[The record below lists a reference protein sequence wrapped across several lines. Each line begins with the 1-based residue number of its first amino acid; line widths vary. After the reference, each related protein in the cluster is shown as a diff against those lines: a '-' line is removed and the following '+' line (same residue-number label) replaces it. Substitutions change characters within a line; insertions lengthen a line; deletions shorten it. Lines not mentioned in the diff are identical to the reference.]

1 MATNKN
7 LVIDQGATFSANVQF
22 LDTNK
27 NPISLAGYSVRSK
40 MRTSYDAANAA
51 TLIATVTNAANGNVN
66 LFLQSANTSLLPQG
80 RYVYDVEAYTG
91 NAVIRIVEGA
101 ITVSPGVS
109 GDHVGSILKQTINSL
124 VNGSYT
130 VALAANGTV
139 TVPGIITIPGGAK
152 IINYSGA
159 GIDIQ
164 AGPNGWAE
172 LMSNDGNSYVWVDND
187 GAYIGTNWNS
197 GGKQWTFGNNGVLTL
212 PASSSQIGR
221 SGYTNGIDLYNNNGG
236 TGYVRMNY
244 ADESVIWADPNGVH
258 VQTAGANTWDFSAG
272 GYLRFPD
279 GNVQTTAFVS
289 NNYISKATLKAIVAN
304 SETYAA
310 FQANIAAL

>member
-7 LVIDQGATFSANVQF
+7 LVIEQGTTFSANIQF

-51 TLIATVTNAANGNVN
+51 VLIASVSDAANGNVN

-91 NAVIRIVEGA
+91 NTVIRIVEGS

-109 GDHVGSILKQTINSL
+109 GNHLGSILKQTINSL
-124 VNGSYT
+124 VNGSKT
-130 VALAANGTV
+130 VSLDIIGNV
-139 TVPGIITIPGGAK
+139 TFPTGSLIRDGYPGPYGG
-152 IINYSGA
+152 SGDGSSWFVTPTGGG
-159 GIDIQ
+159 GIASPDGKQYIQ
-164 AGPNGWAE
+164 
-172 LMSNDGNSYVWVDND
+172 VDNV
-187 GAYIGTNWNS
+187 GLFIGTIDYTNNLS
-197 GGKQWTFGNNGVLTL
+197 NQWTFSNNG
-212 PASSSQIGR
+212 SI
-221 SGYTNGIDLYNNNGG
+221 I
-236 TGYVRMNY
+236 
-244 ADESVIWADPNGVH
+244 
-258 VQTAGANTWDFSAG
+258 
-272 GYLRFPD
+272 FPD
-279 GNVQTTAFVS
+279 NTSQSTAFIS

-304 SETYAA
+304 SATYTA

>member
-1 MATNKN
+1 MATTKN
-7 LVIDQGATFSANVQF
+7 LVIDQGATFSANIQF
-22 LDTNK
+22 LDTSK

-40 MRTSYDAANAA
+40 MRTSYDTANAA
-51 TLIATVTNAANGNVN
+51 ILTANVVNATTGNVN
-66 LFLQSANTSLLPQG
+66 LFLDSANTSLLPQG
-80 RYVYDVEAYTG
+80 RYVYDVEAYAG
-91 NAVIRIVEGA
+91 NTVVRIVEGS
-101 ITVSPGVS
+101 ITVMPGVS
-109 GDHVGSILKQTINSL
+109 GNSTGSILKQTINSL

-139 TVPGIITIPGGAK
+139 TVPGIITIPGGAQ
-152 IINYSGA
+152 IINYNGG
-159 GIDIQ
+159 GIDIK
-164 AGPNGWAE
+164 AGANAWAE
-172 LMSNDGNSYVWVDND
+172 LMSNDGNTYIWVDNS

-197 GGKQWTFGNNGVLTL
+197 GGKQWTFGNDGVLTL
-212 PASSSQIGR
+212 PSSSSQIGR

-244 ADESVIWADPNGVH
+244 ADESVIWADSDGVH
-258 VQTAGANTWDFSAG
+258 VQTAGANTWDFNAG

-304 SETYAA
+304 SATYAA